1 MTGTFSSQYGINPWL
16 SLYAKSLHS
25 LPVGITLD
33 IVPFPH
39 LEMSIMRL
47 SLSLALLIGIA
58 SIASAKVMPHALFSS
73 NMVIQRDVEVPIYGT
88 ADPGE
93 EVTIEVKHPVKTTQK
108 ANLTGQTIKA
118 DSKGHWQTALGNFD
132 AGTVLTIT
140 VKGSDNSV
148 TLDNVVAGDVWVC
161 SGQSNMEWRIRQ
173 LTENEQGTKVAERAN
188 NPELRLFIVPNRIS
202 KTPRTELVAGE
213 TEGVWQVADPKSV
226 AEFSAVGYF
235 FGQKLQQDLNVPIG
249 LIASEW
255 GGTPAEAWTP
265 KEKLQSLPVHKNYR
279 PKTFTHHSPS
289 SLYNGMIEPLLK
301 FPIKGAIWYQGESN
315 SGRAYGYRTLF
326 PAMIESWRE
335 AWGQEFP
342 FLLVQLAPY
351 KGAADGVN
359 YAELRDAQ
367 LLATK
372 KLPKVGMAVIT
383 DVGHKTNIH
392 PQQKQP
398 VGERLALAA
407 RALAYDEAIEYSG
420 PIFKEMKIEGNKAT
434 LKFDHVGQGLMAKGN
449 ELTGFTVAGPDKVFH
464 PAKATI
470 EGNSVIVESD
480 DVAKPVAV
488 RYGWVNFAEPT
499 LNFFNQ
505 EGLPASPFRTDDY
518 PMVTM
523 PKK

>member
-1 MTGTFSSQYGINPWL
+1 MANPATHRKRARHEGCRE
-16 SLYAKSLHS
+16 S
-25 LPVGITLD
+25 
-33 IVPFPH
+33 
-39 LEMSIMRL
+39 
-47 SLSLALLIGIA
+47 
-58 SIASAKVMPHALFSS
+58 
-73 NMVIQRDVEVPIYGT
+73 
-88 ADPGE
+88 
-93 EVTIEVKHPVKTTQK
+93 
-108 ANLTGQTIKA
+108 
-118 DSKGHWQTALGNFD
+118 
-132 AGTVLTIT
+132 
-140 VKGSDNSV
+140 
-148 TLDNVVAGDVWVC
+148 
-161 SGQSNMEWRIRQ
+161 
-173 LTENEQGTKVAERAN
+173 EQ
-188 NPELRLFIVPNRIS
+188 PELRLFIVPNRTS

-265 KEKLQSLPVHKNYR
+265 KEKLQSLPVHKDYR
-279 PKTFTHHSPS
+279 TKVLTQHSPS
-289 SLYNGMIEPLLK
+289 VLYNGMIEPLLK

-326 PAMIESWRE
+326 PAMIESCRE
-335 AWGQEFP
+335 AWGREFP

-372 KLPKVGMAVIT
+372 ELPKVGMAVIT
-383 DVGHKTNIH
+383 DVGDKDNIH

-449 ELTGFTVAGPDKVFH
+449 ELTGFTVAG
-464 PAKATI
+464 
-470 EGNSVIVESD
+470 
-480 DVAKPVAV
+480 
-488 RYGWVNFAEPT
+488 
-499 LNFFNQ
+499 
-505 EGLPASPFRTDDY
+505 RTRCST
-518 PMVTM
+518 PRKRQSKETVSLSSRTMWRSRLRFVTAGSTSRSRR
-523 PKK
+523 